1 MKNKWQIIAILLA
14 VAILILSRMLTIDN
28 EKLSVEVS
36 AGENLNLLNKDAY
49 SIIMN
54 RSSVRSYTDEI
65 IPIDVME
72 KILKAGMAA
81 PSGKNIQPWELI
93 VVRDKQMLYE
103 LSEAQP
109 YARGKLNDATAA
121 IIVCGRPS
129 KDKDDREGSI
139 YWDVDAAA
147 VTQNIL
153 LAAEYFG
160 VGAVWT
166 TTHPHQEPIKNV
178 RKLLNI
184 PENITPLCI
193 ISMGYPDAEKRVKDK
208 WKPEKVHYEKW

>member
-1 MKNKWQIIAILLA
+1 MKNSWQIVTLLLA
-14 VAILILSRMLTIDN
+14 VTLILLQVGQMLESGD
-28 EKLSVEVS
+28 EKESIS
-36 AGENLNLLNKDAY
+36 AEKDALN
-49 SIIMN
+49 IIMN
-54 RSSVRSYTDEI
+54 RTSVRSYTDQI
-65 IPIDVME
+65 ISEDIME
-72 KILKAGMAA
+72 QILRAGMAA

-93 VVRDKQMLYE
+93 VVRNKEMLYD

-109 YARGKLNDATAA
+109 YAAGKLNDATAA
-121 IIVCGRPS
+121 IIVCARPS
-129 KDKDDREGSI
+129 TDKDDRKGSI

-166 TTHPHQEPIKNV
+166 TTHPHQHAIEDV

-184 PENITPLCI
+184 PQDVTPLCI
-193 ISMGYPDAEKRVKDK
+193 VSMGYPDKPKAVKNK
-208 WKPEKVHYEKW
+208 WRPEKVHFEKW